1 MTWRELFAEG
11 KRRLEASGNED
22 SFYDARA
29 LLQFVSGMT
38 MTDYPLR
45 AGEEA
50 GERDICAFRKA
61 VSRRC
66 AHEPLQYITG
76 YAPFFGRDF
85 LVRPGVLIPRFD
97 TETLIETVLPHLRSG
112 MHLLDLCTGSGCIL
126 LTLLLEGPSGVSG
139 TGADISAEALAVAR
153 ENAERFH
160 VEAGLVR
167 SNLYSN
173 IHGLYD
179 IITANPPYIRTRVI
193 DTLAPEVRDHE
204 PRLALDGEEDG
215 LAFYRR
221 ITEGAPAVLKA
232 GGMLAFEIGYDQ
244 AESVTEIMEDGGF
257 QRVTVVKDL
266 AGNPRVASGYL
277 QE

>member
-1 MTWRELFAEG
+1 MIWRELFAEG
-11 KRRLEASGNED
+11 KGRLEASGNED

-50 GERDICAFRKA
+50 GAHEVRVFRE
-61 VSRRC
+61 VISRRC

-97 TETLIETVLPHLRSG
+97 TETLIEAVLPHLCPG
-112 MHLLDLCTGSGCIL
+112 MRLLDMCTGSGCIL

-139 TGADISAEALAVAR
+139 TGTDISEEALAVAR

-160 VEAGLVR
+160 VNAALVQ

-173 IHGLYD
+173 IHGVYD
-179 IITANPPYIRTRVI
+179 IITSNPPYIRTRVI
-193 DTLAPEVRDHE
+193 DMLAPEVRDHE

-221 ITEGAPAVLKA
+221 ITKGAPAVLKT
-232 GGMLAFEIGYDQ
+232 GGLLAFEIGYDQ
-244 AESVTEIMEDGGF
+244 AESVTAIMEEGGF
-257 QRVTVVKDL
+257 SRVNVFKDL
-266 AGNPRVASGYL
+266 AGNPRVAAGYL

>member
-1 MTWRELFAEG
+1 MNWRELFAEG
-11 KRRLEASGNED
+11 RRRLEASGNED

-29 LLQFVSGMT
+29 LLQYVSGMT

-50 GERDICAFRKA
+50 GEKEVRAFREA

-76 YAPFFGRDF
+76 YAPFYGRDF

-97 TETLIETVLPHLRSG
+97 TETLIEAVKPHLRRDTQ
-112 MHLLDLCTGSGCIL
+112 LLDLCTGSGCIL
-126 LTLLLEGPSGVSG
+126 LTLMLEGPADVRG
-139 TGADISAEALAVAR
+139 TGADISEDALNVAR

-160 VEAGLVR
+160 VMAELVR

-173 IHGLYD
+173 IHGVYD
-179 IITANPPYIRTRVI
+179 IITSNPPYIRTHVI

-232 GGMLAFEIGYDQ
+232 GGLLAFEIGYDQ
-244 AESVTEIMEDGGF
+244 AEAVTQIMEKGGF
-257 QRVTVVKDL
+257 GRVTVTRDL
-266 AGNPRVASGYL
+266 AGNPRVAAGIL

>member
-1 MTWRELFAEG
+1 M
-11 KRRLEASGNED
+11 
-22 SFYDARA
+22 
-29 LLQFVSGMT
+29 
-38 MTDYPLR
+38 
-45 AGEEA
+45 
-50 GERDICAFRKA
+50 
-61 VSRRC
+61 
-66 AHEPLQYITG
+66 
-76 YAPFFGRDF
+76 
-85 LVRPGVLIPRFD
+85 LIPRFD

-139 TGADISAEALAVAR
+139 TGADISEEALAVAR